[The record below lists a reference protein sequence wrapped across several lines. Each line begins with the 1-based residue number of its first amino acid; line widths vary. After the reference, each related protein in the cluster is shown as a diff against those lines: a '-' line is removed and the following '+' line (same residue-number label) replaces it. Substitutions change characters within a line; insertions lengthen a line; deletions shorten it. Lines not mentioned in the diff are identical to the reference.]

1 MDYDQKIGNYFLYLR
16 EKMNLSLE
24 EVGSAIGMSASGY
37 RAIETGTSS
46 PRLTTLER
54 LTDVYKIDLSELFR
68 KIKSGEN
75 LVPGPPEVIECDEGM
90 YRLIRDEAEVARLK
104 EDVSVPRVELKMIDT
119 SWLFI
124 PK

>member
-1 MDYDQKIGNYFLYLR
+1 MDYDKKIGNYFLYLR

-37 RAIETGTSS
+37 RAIETGKSS
-46 PRLTTLER
+46 PRLAVLER
-54 LTDVYKIDLSELFR
+54 LTDFYKIDMAELFS
-68 KIKSGEN
+68 KINSGEN
-75 LVPGPPEVIECDEGM
+75 LVPGPPEVIKCDEGV